1 LEKKETGKKKRQI
14 SNFNIEK
21 AAAGNYQEC
30 GGEKT
35 FCYPIIIFLQSSF
48 FVQNSIELL
57 KGDFFL
63 G

>member
-14 SNFNIEK
+14 SDFNIEK
-21 AAAGNYQEC
+21 AAAGNYKEC
-30 GGEKT
+30 GEKT
-35 FCYPIIIFLQSSF
+35 FCYPIIIFLQFAF
-48 FVQNSIELL
+48 FAQNSIELL